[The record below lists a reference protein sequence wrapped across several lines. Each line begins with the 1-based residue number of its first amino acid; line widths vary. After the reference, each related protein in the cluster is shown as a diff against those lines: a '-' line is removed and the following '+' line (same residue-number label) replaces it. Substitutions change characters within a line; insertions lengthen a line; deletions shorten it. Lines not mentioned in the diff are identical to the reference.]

1 MSITNII
8 IASICALTL
17 SGCILCPPKPPV
29 IETKI
34 VKVKVPEEFLNVP
47 PYGKKVD
54 TETSSQ
60 KEISGWILDT
70 EERMYILEQQLK
82 KIREYNDKSV
92 TE

>member
-1 MSITNII
+1 MTNIFI
-8 IASICALTL
+8 PIVCALTL
-17 SGCILCPPKPPV
+17 SGCSLLPSRPP
-29 IETKI
+29 IIDTKI

-54 TETSSQ
+54 AETSTQ
-60 KEISGWILDT
+60 KEVSQWILDT
-70 EERMYILEQQLK
+70 EERMYILEQQLN